1 MSQSVPISPSISA
14 RSRLTSALARLG
26 PLLALIILII
36 VGGILDHIVND
47 PDSRK
52 FLSIANF
59 FNILRQNSF
68 IGIVALG
75 MTFVIILGGID
86 LAVGS
91 VVAFSGGLAIMA
103 MNQASTSQSPQF
115 AIAIAIFM
123 ALGIG
128 SLCGWLHGV
137 AITKGRIT
145 PFIATL
151 GGMAIWRSATLTMSG
166 AGEIRSAVPSF
177 GAIGSGGF
185 NLPLPQFLTDQIGVI
200 RIANPVLAFF
210 ILAIIGALVL
220 RRTTYG
226 VSVYA
231 IGGNST
237 AALYSGLKVD
247 RLKIITYSLCGLFCG
262 IAALFNA
269 SRLDSVSSSGTG
281 VLYELDAIAA
291 VVVGGASMAGGRGRM
306 LGTVIGVLILGVVN
320 NMLNMIGSPDAI
332 AKLGLHH
339 IGLANVNIAHLQG
352 LVKGVIVIAA
362 VLVQRG
368 RIG

>member
-1 MSQSVPISPSISA
+1 MSQPLPISPPASA
-14 RSRLTSALARLG
+14 PSRIASALARLG

-47 PDSRK
+47 PDSRN
-52 FLSIANF
+52 FLSVANV

-91 VVAFSGGLAIMA
+91 VVALSGGLAIMA
-103 MNQASTSQSPQF
+103 MNQVAPQGTAS
-115 AIAIAIFM
+115 AIAMAIVV

-128 SLCGWLHGV
+128 ALCGLLHGL

-151 GGMAIWRSATLTMSG
+151 GGMAIWRSVTLTMSG
-166 AGEIRSAVPSF
+166 AGEIRSAVPDF
-177 GAIGSGGF
+177 GGIGSSGF
-185 NLPLPQFLTDQIGVI
+185 NLPLPQFITTQIGIVK
-200 RIANPVLAFF
+200 IANPVLAFF
-210 ILAIIGALVL
+210 ILAIIGAIIL

-291 VVVGGASMAGGRGRM
+291 VVIGGSSLMGGRGHI
-306 LGTVIGVLILGVVN
+306 LGTIVGVITIAVLHNVMTLLDINPDWQGTVLGVVV
-320 NMLNMIGSPDAI
+320 L
-332 AKLGLHH
+332 
-339 IGLANVNIAHLQG
+339 
-352 LVKGVIVIAA
+352 AA
-362 VLVQRG
+362 VLVNRP
-368 RIG
+368 RA

>member
-1 MSQSVPISPSISA
+1 MTPESQKPLPVSPQ
-14 RSRLTSALARLG
+14 SRLGALLAKLG
-26 PLLALIILII
+26 PFLALVILVI
-36 VGGILDHIVND
+36 VGGILDNIVND

-103 MNQASTSQSPQF
+103 MNQVAPQGTQA
-115 AIAIAIFM
+115 AIALAIFM
-123 ALGIG
+123 ALAIG
-128 SLCGWLHGV
+128 TLCGWLHGI

-177 GAIGSGGF
+177 GAIGSSGF
-185 NLPLPQFLTDQIGVI
+185 NLPLPQVLTDHIGVI

-210 ILAIIGALVL
+210 ILAIIGALIL